1 MPHIVIAKDYGGV
14 EVLDVVD
21 VPITPIGVG
30 EARVR
35 IKAAGV
41 NPLDWK
47 LYSPDAYGGDQD
59 KLPLRLGFE
68 AAGVVVEVGEGA
80 VGPAGPLSIDDEVIA
95 FRVGG
100 AYATEVTVAAAALLP
115 KPSALSWEQAASLM
129 LAGTT
134 AMHAVRA
141 SDVRERDTLL
151 VHAAAG
157 GVGQMVVQIAVAR
170 GAHVIGTA
178 AERDHDLLR
187 RWGVEPVTFGDGLA
201 ERVRGAARDGVDAAI
216 ILVGT
221 AEAVDVSTE
230 FVPDPRRV
238 VSTVGSD
245 ATTHH
250 HVRVIGAPGPD
261 HGEDIRMAARS
272 ELIQLVEQGQLEIN
286 VESTFALRDVAAAHR
301 RSQNGDA
308 RGKLVLVNSAQS
320 TDLPER

>member
-1 MPHIVIAKDYGGV
+1 MPHVVIAKDYGGA
-14 EVLDVVD
+14 ETLDVLEI
-21 VPITPIGVG
+21 PTTPIGVG

-47 LYSPDAYGGDQD
+47 LYSPDGYGGDLE

-80 VGPAGPLSIDDEVIA
+80 NGPAGPISVDDEVIA
-95 FRVGG
+95 FRIGG

-115 KPSALSWEQAASLM
+115 KPPALTWEQAASLM

-134 AMHAVRA
+134 AMHAIRA
-141 SDVRERDTLL
+141 ADVGRGDTVL

-170 GAHVIGTA
+170 GARVIGTA

-187 RWGVEPVTFGDGLA
+187 GWGVEPIVFGDGLA
-201 ERVRGAARDGVDAAI
+201 DRVRDAAPDGVDAAI

-221 AEAVDVSTE
+221 AEAVDVSTG
-230 FVPDPRRV
+230 FVPDRRRV
-238 VSTVGSD
+238 VTTVGSNAANEHD
-245 ATTHH
+245 
-250 HVRVIGAPGPD
+250 VRVIGAPGPD

-272 ELIQLVEQGQLEIN
+272 ELLDLIEQGQLKIN
-286 VESTFALRDVAAAHR
+286 VEKTFALDDVASAHR
-301 RSQNGDA
+301 YSQSGDA
-308 RGKLVLVNSAQS
+308 RGKLVLVN
-320 TDLPER
+320 D